1 MGLKN
6 AGYGAE
12 KHNNLPGARNMG
24 LKNAGYGA
32 EKHKIWVRKT
42 HYLGPKDLGPD
53 FALPP
58 LNGHLFISS

>member
-1 MGLKN
+1 MD
-6 AGYGAE
+6 
-12 KHNNLPGARNMG
+12 

-53 FALPP
+53 FALPD
-58 LNGHLFISS
+58 FTASAS